1 MRRATIAFAF
11 AIIATV
17 TALVPGAASCASLPF
32 GAREQ
37 QAAEPPL
44 AVEVRV
50 AGLRNDERDGLKES
64 LCKIGGV
71 VGCEMKQAQGE
82 AVYTLQYRG
91 SLHGLQNE
99 IARIPHPGLRA
110 EEVKATL
117 RFSGFDNKPPTLAVL
132 SPKDGTVSSPDV
144 EVIVEAPD
152 KDTARVEVGG
162 KAATRQRQ
170 GIYAARVTIG
180 EGANTIPIRAVDE
193 AGNEA
198 TASLSL
204 TVDTTPPDV
213 TATVKVVVE
222 GSVERG
228 SAVFVDGQPVSVDL
242 LGNWRIELVVKRGQK
257 TVEIVAI
264 DANGN
269 KKTEQRSI
277 GID

>member
-1 MRRATIAFAF
+1 MRRIALAF
-11 AIIATV
+11 V
-17 TALVPGAASCASLPF
+17 TLTAMGIFVVTHAACASLPTF
-32 GAREQ
+32 GGASTGESTD
-37 QAAEPPL
+37 PPL
-44 AVEVRV
+44 AVDVRV
-50 AGLRNDERDGLKES
+50 AGLRNDEQDALKES

-71 VGCEMKQAQGE
+71 SGCEVKRESRE
-82 AVYTLQYRG
+82 AVYTLQYKG
-91 SLHGLQNE
+91 SLHALQDE

-117 RFSGFDNKPPTLAVL
+117 RFSGFDNKPPTLTVL
-132 SPKDGTVSSPDV
+132 SPKDGTVSSPDI
-144 EVIVEAPD
+144 EVVVEAPD
-152 KDTARVEVGG
+152 KDVARVEVAG
-162 KAATRQRQ
+162 KPATRQRQ
-170 GIYAARVTIG
+170 GIYAARITLG
-180 EGANTIPIRAVDE
+180 EGANTVPIRAVDE
-193 AGNEA
+193 GGNEG

-204 TVDTTPPDV
+204 TVDTTPPDM

-228 SAVFVDGQPVSVDL
+228 SAVFVDGQPVNVDL
-242 LGNWRIELVVKRGQK
+242 LGNWRIELIVKRGQK